1 MEKNKIETYLGF
13 CIRARK
19 IVFGAEEVEQKKKGI
34 FLIIADE
41 SLGTSS
47 QKIIHRA
54 IEKFA
59 CPLITAKAGALGE
72 RLHRIG
78 VKAVGI
84 TDKNL
89 AEAIVKEV
97 ANDTQ
102 FKLNS
107 GGTN

>member
-1 MEKNKIETYLGF
+1 METNKIVTYLGF

-34 FLIIADE
+34 FLIVADE
-41 SLGTSS
+41 NLGTSS
-47 QKIIHRA
+47 QKLIHRA
-54 IEKFA
+54 VEKFA
-59 CPLITAKAGALGE
+59 CPLLMAKAGTLGE

-89 AEAIVKEV
+89 ADAIVAET

-102 FKLNS
+102 FKLYS